1 MNIFSLMLDIGQLRL
16 TFLLYLC
23 IPNLGVVQSCFI
35 PWTRFLTFFQNNIM
49 QVSGF
54 KKKKALSLNLRNRK
68 GIKIAKCIE
77 KPITCPSLEFQI
89 RVVNIIIKCGNFYK
103 TTAYFPLCF
112 LRRIH
117 MWVSSHSDY
126 FSFEMVRKI

>member
-1 MNIFSLMLDIGQLRL
+1 MNQIFSLILDIGQLRL
-16 TFLLYLC
+16 TFLVYLC
-23 IPNLGVVQSCFI
+23 IPNLGVVPSCFI

-54 KKKKALSLNLRNRK
+54 LKKALSLDLRNRK
-68 GIKIAKCIE
+68 GIKIAKCIKE
-77 KPITCPSLEFQI
+77 PITCPSLEFKI
-89 RVVNIIIKCGNFYK
+89 RVVNIIIKCGSFYK